1 MRNLYYM
8 RFLHYLFEQ
17 GRFMNVYDFDHTIY
31 DGDSSIGFYWF
42 ALCRRP
48 HLIIFL
54 PFQVWGMTL
63 FLFGIYSKERMK
75 EAFFVFIRYI
85 PVQETV
91 CRFWDHNRKK
101 IKSWYL
107 SQKDDSDV
115 IISAS
120 PEFLLEPLVCG
131 YLGVALIASR
141 IDTSTG
147 KYTGKNCFGEEKVT
161 RLYKMYPDCI
171 IENFYSD
178 SLSDAPLAEKAQQ
191 SFIVK
196 GQNIVPWDKYKITA
210 FEKIK
215 ETYFTKDFILFVFC
229 GGMGTL
235 TNFIFSLVISTILNP
250 SVSYVFG
257 YGISL
262 FIAYSL
268 NAKLI
273 FHHNLSCK
281 GFIKFIVSY
290 IPNFLILFTFVL
302 VFLNLF
308 GWNKIIVYALAG
320 LLGLPLTF
328 ILVKI
333 MVFKNGS
340 KR

>member
-1 MRNLYYM
+1 
-8 RFLHYLFEQ
+8 
-17 GRFMNVYDFDHTIY
+17 MNIYDFDRTIY
-31 DGDSSIGFYWF
+31 DGDSSVDFYLF
-42 ALCRRP
+42 VLCRKP
-48 HLIIFL
+48 HFIIFL
-54 PFQVWGMTL
+54 PFQIWGMTL

-75 EAFFVFIRYI
+75 EAFFIFIRYI
-85 PVQETV
+85 PVQKTV
-91 CRFWDHNRKK
+91 RCFWDHNRKK

-107 SQKDDSDV
+107 SQKQDTDV

-120 PEFLLEPLVCG
+120 PEFLLEPLVCD
-131 YLGVALIASR
+131 YLGAALIASR
-141 IDTSTG
+141 IDTDNG
-147 KYTGKNCFGEEKVT
+147 KYIGKNCFGEEKVV
-161 RLYKMYPDCI
+161 RLYAAYPNDI

-178 SLSDAPLAEKAQQ
+178 SLSDTPLAQKARQ

-215 ETYFTKDFILFVFC
+215 RTYFTKDFILFVFC

-235 TNFIFSLVISTILNP
+235 TNFIFSLVISMTLNP
-250 SVSYVFG
+250 SVSYVLG
-257 YGISL
+257 YAISL
-262 FIAYSL
+262 FVAYSL
-268 NAKLI
+268 NARLV
-273 FHHNLSCK
+273 FHHNLSFM

-302 VFLNLF
+302 IFLNLLH
-308 GWNKIIVYALAG
+308 WNKIIVYALAG

-333 MVFKNGS
+333 MVFKNGR